1 MARKSN
7 PPGKYDPDN
16 WTCLGGKWHCPGTSK
31 VKDYNGKWVCSKC
44 GNPTGH

>member
-16 WTCLGGKWHCPGTSK
+16 WTCLGGKFHCPGTTTVTDK
-31 VKDYNGKWVCSKC
+31 NGVRRCNVC
-44 GNPTGH
+44 GRQA